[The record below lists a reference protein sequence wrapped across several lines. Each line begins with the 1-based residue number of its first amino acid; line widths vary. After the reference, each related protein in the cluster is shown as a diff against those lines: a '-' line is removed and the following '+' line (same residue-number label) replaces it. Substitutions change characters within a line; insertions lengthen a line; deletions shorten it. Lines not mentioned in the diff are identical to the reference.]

1 MSSPVRMVLRT
12 LRVRLRMVHTP
23 VDKGWR
29 RGQLEASL
37 FHGGV
42 TDCVLLPDRAGAP
55 IARDERLNWGTCRL

>member
-37 FHGGV
+37 FMGE
-42 TDCVLLPDRAGAP
+42 LLIACFCP
-55 IARDERLNWGTCRL
+55 IAQERR